1 MEPTKLTE
9 DLVALLKNR
18 GKEETF
24 KLGDIIMEEGQE
36 SDKIYIIEKGFVNVT
51 KKDPM
56 GNDVLIGT
64 AGPGSILGEM
74 GVFMGI
80 ERTATVRAVSDLK
93 AISFG
98 KNEFLE
104 VISGIP
110 EVSSFLIGILTK
122 RIYNLNRRLI
132 NAINSKLMIVMGNYI
147 IDKMREGAIED
158 AYGEPPK
165 ITFDL
170 SAAALETG
178 LDIEKVVTALN
189 NLAKA
194 GVIHDYRLIEEVRE
208 GTTGSEGEAEGE
220 EKRTVAELKADDQQI
235 RSYLKTIS
243 YI

>member
-1 MEPTKLTE
+1 MEPTRLSE
-9 DLVALLKNR
+9 ELVALLKNR
-18 GKEETF
+18 GKEEDF
-24 KLGDIIMEEGQE
+24 KLGDILMEEGQE

-93 AISFG
+93 AIAFD

-110 EVSSFLIGILTK
+110 EVSYFLIGILTK

-147 IDKMREGAIED
+147 IDKIRDGAVEES
-158 AYGEPPK
+158 YGEPPK
-165 ITFDL
+165 VTFDL
-170 SAAALETG
+170 STAALETG
-178 LDIEKVVTALN
+178 LDIDKVVTALN

-194 GVIHDYRLIEEVRE
+194 GVIQDYKLIEEVKE
-208 GTTGSEGEAEGE
+208 GSPEEGEAEGG
-220 EKRTVAELKADDQQI
+220 EKRTVAELKADAQQI
-235 RSYLKTIS
+235 KSYLKTIS

>member
-1 MEPTKLTE
+1 MEPTKLSE
-9 DLVALLKNR
+9 ELVALLKNR
-18 GKEETF
+18 GKEENF
-24 KLGDIIMEEGQE
+24 KLGDILMEEGQE
-36 SDKIYIIEKGFVNVT
+36 SDRIYIIEKGFVNVT

-93 AISFG
+93 TISFDR
-98 KNEFLE
+98 NEFLD

-147 IDKMREGAIED
+147 IDKIREGAVEET
-158 AYGEPPK
+158 YGEAPK
-165 ITFDL
+165 VTFDL
-170 SAAALETG
+170 STAALETG

-194 GVIHDYRLIEEVRE
+194 GVIQDYRLIEEVRE
-208 GTTGSEGEAEGE
+208 STPEDGDSEGE
-220 EKRTVAELKADDQQI
+220 EKRTVAELKADEQQI
-235 RSYLKTIS
+235 KSYLKTIS

>member
-9 DLVALLKNR
+9 ELVSLLKSR
-18 GKEETF
+18 GKEESF
-24 KLGDIIMEEGQE
+24 KLGDILMEEGQE
-36 SDKIYIIEKGFVNVT
+36 SDKIYIIEKGYVNVT

-64 AGPGSILGEM
+64 AGPGSIIGEM

-93 AISFG
+93 TVSFG
-98 KNEFLE
+98 KDEFLE
-104 VISGIP
+104 VVSSVP
-110 EVSSFLIGILTK
+110 EVSAYIISVLTK
-122 RIYNLNRRLI
+122 RLYNLNRRLI

-147 IDKMREGAIED
+147 IDKLRDVDPMG
-158 AYGEPPK
+158 GGK
-165 ITFDL
+165 LTFDL
-170 SAAALETG
+170 STAALETG

-194 GVIHDYRLIEEVRE
+194 GVIHDYKLIEEVRE
-208 GTTGSEGEAEGE
+208 GEGEGE
-220 EKRTVAELKADDQQI
+220 EKRTVAELTADPQQI
-235 RSYLKTIS
+235 KSYLKTIS

>member
-1 MEPTKLTE
+1 MEPTKLTDE
-9 DLVALLKNR
+9 LVSLLKNR
-18 GKEETF
+18 GKEESYG
-24 KLGDIIMEEGQE
+24 LGDTLVEEGEE
-36 SDKIYIIEKGFVNVT
+36 SDRIFIIEKGFVNVT

-64 AGPGSILGEM
+64 AGPGSIIGEM

-80 ERTATVRAVSDLK
+80 ERTASVRAVSDLK
-93 AISFG
+93 VIVFT
-98 KNEFLE
+98 KDEFFD
-104 VISGIP
+104 VISSIP

-122 RIYNLNRRLI
+122 RLYNLNRRLI

-147 IDKMREGAIED
+147 IDKLRDMGAGQQDEFG
-158 AYGEPPK
+158 AEPQTPHLS
-165 ITFDL
+165 FDL
-170 SAAALETG
+170 STAALETG

-194 GVIHDYRLIEEVRE
+194 GVIHDYKLIEEARE
-208 GTTGSEGEAEGE
+208 SEEGGE
-220 EKRTVAELKADDQQI
+220 ERRTVAELSADPQQI

>member
-9 DLVALLKNR
+9 ELVNLLKSR
-18 GKEETF
+18 GKEENF
-24 KLGDIIMEEGQE
+24 KLGDIVIEEGQE
-36 SDKIYIIEKGFVNVT
+36 SDRIYVIEKGFVNIT

-64 AGPGSILGEM
+64 AGPGAIIGEM

-93 AISFG
+93 LISFG
-98 KNEFLE
+98 KDEFME
-104 VISGIP
+104 VVSSIP
-110 EVSSFLIGILTK
+110 ELSSYLIGVLTK

-147 IDKMREGAIED
+147 IEKMRASESPE
-158 AYGEPPK
+158 EQVLS
-165 ITFDL
+165 FDL
-170 SAAALETG
+170 STAALETG

-194 GVIHDYRLIEEVRE
+194 GVIHDYRLVEETKE
-208 GTTGSEGEAEGE
+208 GDE
-220 EKRTVAELKADDQQI
+220 EERRTVAELRADPQQI

>member
-1 MEPTKLTE
+1 MEPTKLSE
-9 DLVALLKNR
+9 ELVQLIKSK

-24 KLGDIIMEEGQE
+24 KLGDILMEEGQE

-74 GVFMGI
+74 GVFMGV
-80 ERTATVRAVSDLK
+80 ERTATVRAVSDLR
-93 AISFG
+93 AVSFG
-98 KNEFLE
+98 RDEFLE

-110 EVSSFLIGILTK
+110 EVSSFLIGNLTK

-147 IDKMREGAIED
+147 IDKLRESPDPG
-158 AYGEPPK
+158 YGELPT

-170 SAAALETG
+170 STAALETG
-178 LDIEKVVTALN
+178 LDIEKVITALN

-194 GVIHDYRLIEEVRE
+194 GVIQDYRLIEEVKE
-208 GTTGSEGEAEGE
+208 GGIEPGE
-220 EKRTVAELKADDQQI
+220 EMDSAEDKRTVAELKADSNQI

>member
-9 DLVALLKNR
+9 DLINLLKSR
-18 GKEETF
+18 GKEESF
-24 KLGDIIMEEGQE
+24 KLGDILIEEGQE
-36 SDKIYIIEKGFVNVT
+36 SDRIYIIEKGYVNVT

-64 AGPGSILGEM
+64 AGPGSIIGEM

-93 AISFG
+93 AISFDRE
-98 KNEFLE
+98 EFLE
-104 VISGIP
+104 VISTIP
-110 EVSSFLIGILTK
+110 ELSSFIIGILTK
-122 RIYNLNRRLI
+122 RLYNLNRRLI

-147 IDKMREGAIED
+147 VDKLRETEVMGNE
-158 AYGEPPK
+158 K
-165 ITFDL
+165 LTFDL
-170 SAAALETG
+170 STAALETG

-194 GVIHDYRLIEEVRE
+194 GVIHDYKLIEEVK
-208 GTTGSEGEAEGE
+208 EGED
-220 EKRTVAELKADDQQI
+220 EKRRTVAELSVDPQQMK
-235 RSYLKTIS
+235 SYLKTIS

>member
-9 DLVALLKNR
+9 ELVNLLNNR
-18 GKEETF
+18 GKQESYN
-24 KLGDIIMEEGQE
+24 LGDVLIEEGEE
-36 SDKIYIIEKGFVNVT
+36 SDRIFIIEKGFVNVT

-74 GVFMGI
+74 GVFMGV

-93 AISFG
+93 VITFA
-98 KNEFLE
+98 KEEFFD
-104 VISGIP
+104 VISSIP
-110 EVSSFLIGILTK
+110 ELSSFLIGILTK
-122 RIYNLNRRLI
+122 RLYNLNRRLI

-147 IDKMREGAIED
+147 IDKLRDSSSQGFGDSA
-158 AYGEPPK
+158 K
-165 ITFDL
+165 ISFDL
-170 SAAALETG
+170 STAALETG

-194 GVIHDYRLIEEVRE
+194 GVLQDYKLIEEVRE
-208 GTTGSEGEAEGE
+208 SETEGE
-220 EKRTVAELKADDQQI
+220 EKRTVAELNADPQQI
-235 RSYLKTIS
+235 KSYLKTIS

>member
-9 DLVALLKNR
+9 ELVSLLKSR
-18 GKEETF
+18 GKEESF
-24 KLGDIIMEEGQE
+24 KLGDILMEEGQE
-36 SDKIYIIEKGFVNVT
+36 PDKIYIIEKGYVNVT

-64 AGPGSILGEM
+64 AGPGSIIGEM

-93 AISFG
+93 TVSFG
-98 KNEFLE
+98 KDEFLE
-104 VISGIP
+104 VVSSVP
-110 EVSSFLIGILTK
+110 EVSAYIISVLTK
-122 RIYNLNRRLI
+122 RLYNLNRRLI

-147 IDKMREGAIED
+147 IDKLRD
-158 AYGEPPK
+158 ADPAGGGK
-165 ITFDL
+165 LTFDL
-170 SAAALETG
+170 STAALETG

-208 GTTGSEGEAEGE
+208 GEGEGE
-220 EKRTVAELKADDQQI
+220 DKRTVAELTADPQQI
-235 RSYLKTIS
+235 KSYLKTIS

>member
-9 DLVALLKNR
+9 ELVNLLKNR
-18 GKEETF
+18 GKQETYS
-24 KLGDIIMEEGQE
+24 LGDVLINEGEE
-36 SDKIYIIEKGFVNVT
+36 SDRIFIIEKGFVNVT

-74 GVFMGI
+74 GVFMGV

-93 AISFG
+93 VISFA
-98 KNEFLE
+98 KDEFFD
-104 VISGIP
+104 VISSIP
-110 EVSSFLIGILTK
+110 EVSSYLIGILTK
-122 RIYNLNRRLI
+122 RLYNLNRRLI

-147 IDKMREGAIED
+147 IDKVREGGAEGF
-158 AYGEPPK
+158 GEGSK

-170 SAAALETG
+170 STAALETG

-194 GVIHDYRLIEEVRE
+194 GVLQDYKLIEEVRE
-208 GTTGSEGEAEGE
+208 GEGEGE
-220 EKRTVAELKADDQQI
+220 EKRTVAELSADPQQI
-235 RSYLKTIS
+235 KSYLKTIS

>member
-1 MEPTKLTE
+1 MEPTKLSE
-9 DLVALLKNR
+9 ELVSLLKSR
-18 GKEETF
+18 GKEESYN
-24 KLGDIIMEEGQE
+24 LGDVLIEEGQE
-36 SDKIYIIEKGFVNVT
+36 SDRVYVIEKGFVNVT

-74 GVFMGI
+74 GVFMGT

-93 AISFG
+93 VISFG
-98 KNEFLE
+98 KEEFFE
-104 VISGIP
+104 VISSIP
-110 EVSSFLIGILTK
+110 EVSSYLLGILTK
-122 RIYNLNRRLI
+122 RLYNLNRRLI

-147 IDKMREGAIED
+147 VDKLREK
-158 AYGEPPK
+158 GEGFVDGHK
-165 ITFDL
+165 ISFDL
-170 SAAALETG
+170 STAALETG

-194 GVIHDYRLIEEVRE
+194 GVLHDYKLIEEVK
-208 GTTGSEGEAEGE
+208 EGESGE
-220 EKRTVAELKADDQQI
+220 EKRTVAELSADPQQI

>member
-1 MEPTKLTE
+1 MEPTKLTDE
-9 DLVALLKNR
+9 LVSLLKNR
-18 GKEETF
+18 GKEESYG
-24 KLGDIIMEEGQE
+24 LGDTLVEEGEE
-36 SDKIYIIEKGFVNVT
+36 SDRIFIIEKGFVNVT

-64 AGPGSILGEM
+64 AGPGSIIGEM

-80 ERTATVRAVSDLK
+80 ERTASVRAVSDLK
-93 AISFG
+93 VIVFT
-98 KNEFLE
+98 KDEFFD
-104 VISGIP
+104 VISSIP

-122 RIYNLNRRLI
+122 RLYNLNRRLI

-147 IDKMREGAIED
+147 IDKIRDMGVGQQEEFGA
-158 AYGEPPK
+158 EPQTPHLS
-165 ITFDL
+165 FDL
-170 SAAALETG
+170 STAALETG

-194 GVIHDYRLIEEVRE
+194 GVIHDYKLIEEARE
-208 GTTGSEGEAEGE
+208 SEEGGE
-220 EKRTVAELKADDQQI
+220 ERRTVAELSADPQQI

>member
-9 DLVALLKNR
+9 ELVNLLKSR
-18 GKEETF
+18 GKEESF
-24 KLGDIIMEEGQE
+24 KLGDILMEEGQE
-36 SDKIYIIEKGFVNVT
+36 SDRIYVIEKGFVNVT

-64 AGPGSILGEM
+64 AGPGSIIGEM

-98 KNEFLE
+98 KDEFLE
-104 VISGIP
+104 VISSVP
-110 EVSSFLIGILTK
+110 EVSSYIIGVLTK
-122 RIYNLNRRLI
+122 RLYNLNRRLI

-147 IDKMREGAIED
+147 VDKLRDTEPMGEG
-158 AYGEPPK
+158 K
-165 ITFDL
+165 LTFDL
-170 SAAALETG
+170 STAALETG

-194 GVIHDYRLIEEVRE
+194 GVIHDYKLIEEIKDGE
-208 GTTGSEGEAEGE
+208 GEGE
-220 EKRTVAELKADDQQI
+220 EKRTVAELTADPQQI
-235 RSYLKTIS
+235 KSYLKTIS